1 MRPLAL
7 ALSLAASAAVDGFCS
22 FRERPSPAAFA
33 ARLTSSDIVYSQKA
47 MEGAPVVLLAEPRRH
62 VAGVSVPAGV
72 ANIYTQPAG
81 GVGLIHHA
89 PEHGQGDGQGS
100 GGAPDD
106 APQGQS
112 QGQGQGSL
120 QQGQTPFIPNELIRN
135 HDFGEGLAS
144 WESRS
149 AYVVDTTKGESFGPI
164 GAAPM
169 STNGKFAVAHTGWFW
184 NNNYG
189 YIEQAV
195 TVPMSRQALFSM
207 VYNFVTAEYP
217 TWQGTMYNDYFSV
230 TLTGPKGEIEL
241 TKAEFLNSSQFKA
254 VSGLPAGIID
264 GWPPGQTPVTGGQ
277 TGWKVYAHGGIP
289 LKGGLYTLRID
300 VRDVGDDIVDSAILV
315 DRVSLK

>member
-1 MRPLAL
+1 MRSFALAL
-7 ALSLAASAAVDGFCS
+7 ALLGATAANGLCA
-22 FRERPSPAAFA
+22 FRERPDPAAFA

-47 MEGAPVVLLAEPRRH
+47 LEGAPVVLLAEPRRH

-72 ANIYTQPAG
+72 ANIYTNPSG
-81 GVGLIHHA
+81 NVGLSHHNGQ
-89 PEHGQGDGQGS
+89 HGQGNGQAQSGS
-100 GGAPDD
+100 
-106 APQGQS
+106 Q
-112 QGQGQGSL
+112 QGQGNAQADSK
-120 QQGQTPFIPNELIRN
+120 PFIPNDLIQN
-135 HDFGEGLAS
+135 NDFGDGLAH

-149 AYVVDTTKGESFGPI
+149 AYVVDTTQGETFGPI

-189 YIEQAV
+189 YLEQSVAV
-195 TVPMSRQALFSM
+195 SGSRQALFSM

-230 TLTGPKGEIEL
+230 TLTGPKGDIEL
-241 TKAEFLNSSQFKA
+241 TRAEFLNSTHFKA
-254 VSGLPAGIID
+254 VSGLPADIID
-264 GWPPGQTPVTGGQ
+264 GWPPGATPVTGGQ
-277 TGWKVYAHGGIP
+277 TGWKVYAR
-289 LKGGLYTLRID
+289 GGLPLRSGIYTLRID